1 MPRSRCL
8 YPAENRTGMMKM
20 RFHHHSTMYMRS
32 HWEGLMRCLSRRS
45 LAATRSNGISA
56 LTLPWLLGD
65 DGHGTCRAGHY
76 GMKQFPRDHASFC
89 RSLILTVLFF
99 LISSFCFT
107 RSLSRLFFRSKDF
120 LNFSISR
127 WQSFSFAAYVQDA
140 LYTARRMPARTTGWP
155 ATALKRWIYVYIYIR
170 VDGKTNWTDYIKV
183 EKGRGRQSSKKLGG
197 LRGDEEGCWTL
208 TAIWWRQVIR
218 LLLLFTPPVF
228 LP

>member
-1 MPRSRCL
+1 
-8 YPAENRTGMMKM
+8 MKM

-99 LISSFCFT
+99 FFNFFFLLH
-107 RSLSRLFFRSKDF
+107 SLSLLTIFPLEGFFEFFYFSLAIFQFCSLRSRRSVYSAQNASEDNWQARHRSKT
-120 LNFSISR
+120 LN
-127 WQSFSFAAYVQDA
+127 
-140 LYTARRMPARTTGWP
+140 
-155 ATALKRWIYVYIYIR
+155 IYIR